1 MNSRLTK
8 LAQEKSSAQLQTMA
22 KESLKWLMVK
32 IADLKRTS
40 QIASEISKEKSRQV
54 NKFIL
59 GGLYFFY
66 YDAKTKKELPYW
78 DRFPLVLILERYP
91 DGFLGLNLH
100 YLPIKHR
107 IIFMEKL
114 MDRAVL
120 NEDGDIKRIRI
131 TYDILNSVRRYKE
144 FQPCLKRYLNS
155 HIRSRILV
163 VQPDE
168 WDIALFLP
176 IQQFMKARPEKVWK
190 ESVDQIRKS

>member
-78 DRFPLVLILERYP
+78 DKFPLVLILERYP

>member
-114 MDRAVL
+114 MERAVL

>member
-22 KESLKWLMVK
+22 KESLQWLMTK
-32 IADLKRTS
+32 IADLKRVS
-40 QIASEISKEKSRQV
+40 HIASDISKEKSRQV
-54 NKFIL
+54 NQFKL
-59 GGLYFFY
+59 GGLYFYY

-78 DRFPLVLILERYP
+78 DRFPLVLVLEKYS

-100 YLPIKHR
+100 YLPLKYR
-107 IIFMEKL
+107 ILFMEKL
-114 MDRAVL
+114 MNYAVL
-120 NEDGDIKRIRI
+120 NEDGDIRRIRI
-131 TYDILNSVRRYKE
+131 TYDILNSTRRLKE
-144 FQPCLKRYLNS
+144 FQPCLKRYLTSN
-155 HIRSRILV
+155 IKSRILV

-190 ESVDQIRKS
+190 DSVDQIRK

>member
-40 QIASEISKEKSRQV
+40 HIASEISKEKSRQV

-120 NEDGDIKRIRI
+120 NEDGDIKRIKI

>member
-22 KESLKWLMVK
+22 KESLQWLMTK
-32 IADLKRTS
+32 IADLKRVS
-40 QIASEISKEKSRQV
+40 HIASDISKERSRQV
-54 NKFIL
+54 NQFKL
-59 GGLYFFY
+59 GGLYFYY

-78 DRFPLVLILERYP
+78 DRFPLVLVLEKYP

-100 YLPIKHR
+100 YLPLKYR
-107 IIFMEKL
+107 ILFMEKL
-114 MDRAVL
+114 MNYAVL

-131 TYDILNSVRRYKE
+131 TYDILNSTRRLKE
-144 FQPCLKRYLNS
+144 FQPCLKRYLTSN
-155 HIRSRILV
+155 IKSRILV

-176 IQQFMKARPEKVWK
+176 IQQFMKARPERVWK
-190 ESVDQIRKS
+190 DSVDQIRK

>member
-1 MNSRLTK
+1 MKSRLTK

>member
-8 LAQEKSSAQLQTMA
+8 LAQEKTGAQLQTMT
-22 KESLKWLMVK
+22 KESLQWLMAK
-32 IADLKRTS
+32 IANLKRTS
-40 QIASEISKEKSRQV
+40 NIASDLSKEKSRQV

-131 TYDILNSVRRYKE
+131 TYDILNSARRYKE

-155 HIRSRILV
+155 HIKSRILV